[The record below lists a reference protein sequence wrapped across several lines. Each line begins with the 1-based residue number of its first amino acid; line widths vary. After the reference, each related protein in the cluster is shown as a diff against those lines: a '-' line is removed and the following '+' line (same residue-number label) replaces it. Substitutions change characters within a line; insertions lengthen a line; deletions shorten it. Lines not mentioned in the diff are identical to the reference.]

1 MKKILGLLSII
12 SVVIFWGISF
22 ISASQILKVV
32 NPLVLGFFRYILAVI
47 FVGAIVIIKRVDM
60 RVSKKDL
67 LVFFLAGLLGIFLY
81 SILENTALTLIP
93 AAAAS
98 ILTALTPMTMI
109 LGNFIVYRERISVS
123 EALLIIISIAG
134 VILVLFDDLTLSTG
148 WRDMLG
154 YGLMLLSLGFWTVYS
169 LMTKKVVR
177 KYSSLKVTA
186 IQSIMALLLFVP
198 TLFIPGTF
206 PKFALFS
213 AGDWWNLLFLGVI
226 CSGLCYFLFIN
237 SIHVLG
243 VTLPNLLL
251 NFIPIVTIVT
261 SAIIGHQAITPL
273 QIIGGVVVVASMTV
287 LTIDNFKKTED
298 KEI

>member
-1 MKKILGLLSII
+1 MKKIFGLLAII

-22 ISASQILKVV
+22 ISASQILLVV
-32 NPLVLGFFRYILAVI
+32 NPLVLGFFRYILAVL
-47 FVGAIVIIKRVDM
+47 FVGVIVIVKRVDM

-67 LVFFLAGLLGIFLY
+67 LIFFLAGLLGIFLY
-81 SILENTALTLIP
+81 SILENTALTLIS

-109 LGNFIVYRERISVS
+109 IGNFVAYRERITIS
-123 EALLIIISIAG
+123 EALLILISIAG

-169 LMTKKVVR
+169 LMTKKVVQ

-198 TLFIPGTF
+198 TLLIPGVF
-206 PKFALFS
+206 PDFGAFTAL
-213 AGDWWNLLFLGVI
+213 DWWNLLFLGII
-226 CSGLCYFLFIN
+226 CSGLCYFLFIH

-251 NFIPIVTIVT
+251 NFIPIVTIITNAVL
-261 SAIIGHQAITPL
+261 GHQPITLL
-273 QIIGGVVVVASMTV
+273 QVIGGVVVVASMTV
-287 LTIDNFKKTED
+287 LTIDNFKKSET
-298 KEI
+298 K